1 MQERLATANIIVT
14 DSYMPPCTSHSQ
26 YRGIFPIIP
35 SSSAIHNIMSKSPIF
50 AKEVDTESNEGTL
63 RSIEQAMND

>member
-1 MQERLATANIIVT
+1 
-14 DSYMPPCTSHSQ
+14 
-26 YRGIFPIIP
+26 
-35 SSSAIHNIMSKSPIF
+35 MSKSPIF